1 MLRRS
6 AIAKALWL
14 LAIVVL
20 AVRVGDAHL
29 HFCADG
35 QEQALALHVADVPGQ
50 HHSDE
55 AGGHDDRDL
64 DVSGPTL
71 LKKAAGSDELDL
83 GPAVAIALLLL
94 LPVVRQIAPGGA
106 STSIPYAP
114 LFLLRPPLRGP
125 PL

>member
-6 AIAKALWL
+6 AFAKALWL
-14 LAIVVL
+14 LAIAVL

-35 QEQALALHVADVPGQ
+35 REQAFALHVTDVPGQ

-55 AGGHDDRDL
+55 AGNHEDRDL
-64 DVSGPTL
+64 DISGPTFF
-71 LKKAAGSDELDL
+71 KKVSGSDEVDL
-83 GPAVAIALLLL
+83 APAIAIALVLL
-94 LPVVRQIAPGGA
+94 LPVIRQLAPADAATSTPYA
-106 STSIPYAP
+106 ST
-114 LFLLRPPLRGP
+114 FLLRPPLRGP